1 MHAHSHTHDQH
12 DEHGSGR
19 HAHHTHHGHDHHGHS
34 HAPPDDRRILF
45 LALALT
51 LGFAG
56 VEAVAGLVSGSLALL
71 GDAGH
76 MVTDSMALALAAFA
90 AVIARRPPT
99 QRLSYG
105 FNRAEAV
112 AGLTNGLFMMALIG
126 WLLWQSVHRLLAPV
140 AVSGDTVTVVALVGL
155 VINLV
160 VAWLLSRGEQNLNT
174 RGALLHV
181 MGDLLGSV
189 AALAS
194 GLVITY
200 TGWTPI
206 DPLLTM
212 LIAGLILG
220 STLNLLRSA
229 VRTLMEG
236 VPPGISLPD
245 VGRRLAHEPGVLA
258 VHDLHIWSLDS
269 KRVALSAHVVLRK
282 LDTWPTLLGRLQNV
296 LEEEF
301 SIGHATLQP
310 ELVPDVPVAITARA
324 AHPPAQVAP
333 PNAD

>member
-1 MHAHSHTHDQH
+1 MHAHHDH
-12 DEHGSGR
+12 DGHG
-19 HAHHTHHGHDHHGHS
+19 HGHDHDGHS

-51 LGFAG
+51 LGFAA
-56 VEAVAGLVSGSLALL
+56 VEAIAGLLSGSLALL

-76 MVTDSMALALAAFA
+76 MVTDSMALGLAALAAVVA
-90 AVIARRPPT
+90 ARPPT
-99 QRLSYG
+99 QQLSYG

-112 AGLTNGLFMMALIG
+112 AGLTNGLFMLALIG
-126 WLLWQSVHRLLAPV
+126 WLLWQSVQRLLAPV
-140 AVSGDTVTVVALVGL
+140 AVHGDTVTMVALIGL
-155 VINLV
+155 AINLI

-229 VRTLMEG
+229 LRTLMEG
-236 VPPGISLPD
+236 VPPGISLPV
-245 VGRRLAHEPGVLA
+245 VGRRLAQEPKVLA
-258 VHDLHIWSLDS
+258 IHDLHIWSLDS
-269 KRVALSAHVVLRK
+269 KRVALSAHVVLRS
-282 LDTWPTLLGRLQNV
+282 LDDWPALLASLREI
-296 LEEEF
+296 LEHEF
-301 SIGHATLQP
+301 AIGHTTLQP
-310 ELVPDVPVAITARA
+310 ELVADVPVSLTLRKP
-324 AHPPAQVAP
+324 HSGVQVVPPS
-333 PNAD
+333 AD

>member
-1 MHAHSHTHDQH
+1 MHVHHHNH
-12 DEHGSGR
+12 DEHG
-19 HAHHTHHGHDHHGHS
+19 HHHKAHDHHGHS

-56 VEAVAGLVSGSLALL
+56 IEAVAGLISGSLALL

-90 AVIARRPPT
+90 AVVARKPPT

-112 AGLTNGLFMMALIG
+112 AGLTNGLFMLALIG
-126 WLLWQSVHRLLAPV
+126 WLLWQSVHRLINPV
-140 AVSGDTVTVVALVGL
+140 AVHGNTVATVALIGL
-155 VINLV
+155 VINLT

-194 GLVITY
+194 GLVISY

-236 VPPGISLPD
+236 VPPGISLPE
-245 VGRRLAHEPGVLA
+245 VGRRLARESGVLA

-282 LDTWPTLLGRLQNV
+282 LDDWPLLLDRLREV
-296 LEEEF
+296 LEHEF
-301 SIGHATLQP
+301 AIGHTTLQP
-310 ELVPDVPVAITARA
+310 EVVPDAPVSLKRRNTPPSVQVV
-324 AHPPAQVAP
+324 PPA
-333 PNAD
+333 AD